1 MGRLKIAVVLAGL
14 LGASSVAAQ
23 GLQNKIQ
30 SADQARLVRMIG
42 VTQLGM
48 NLISDDTPESEMT
61 MFYRLRVQGALAKNV
76 SGFMFGGFNH
86 NFVAV
91 GSQDEFELA
100 NTSLGVIW
108 KTPIKIK
115 SYTLGLQHELIVSL
129 PTSRLSRVQD
139 LRMAPMFR
147 IRAVAPIVGGLVAT
161 VLPHFRYRWHRF
173 AERSGTQGG
182 LLTQFDTG
190 IRGGLD
196 YSLFGVNIGAST
208 AVTGMQRYASID
220 DHSSA
225 TSDQSPLR
233 TVVSWEAHMNYSP
246 LSFLVAGISV
256 EQGNTLLQQGIVD
269 FDFFDREETQ
279 LAFTLVG
286 IY

>member
-1 MGRLKIAVVLAGL
+1 M
-14 LGASSVAAQ
+14 AAQ
-23 GLQNKIQ
+23 GLQNKLQ
-30 SADQARLVRMIG
+30 STDQARLVRLVGIA
-42 VTQLGM
+42 QLGM
-48 NLISDDTPESEMT
+48 NLISDDTPESEMG
-61 MFYRLRVQGALAKNV
+61 MAYRLRAQGALAKNV
-76 SGFMFGGFNH
+76 SGFVFGGFNH

-108 KTPIKIK
+108 KTPIEIK

-196 YSLFGVNIGAST
+196 YSIFGVNVGLST
-208 AVTGMQRYASID
+208 GVTGLQRYASVD
-220 DHSSA
+220 DHNSA
-225 TSDQSPLR
+225 TSDQAPLR
-233 TVVSWEAHMNYSP
+233 TVIDWEAHLNYSP
-246 LSFLVAGISV
+246 LSFLTVGMSI

-286 IY
+286 VY